1 MVLLLIRKQ
10 IKTVPSHSRPLQQE
24 LNVLSGFNIV
34 T

>member
-1 MVLLLIRKQ
+1 MVLLLIRKTN
-10 IKTVPSHSRPLQQE
+10 KNGTFTRPLQQE